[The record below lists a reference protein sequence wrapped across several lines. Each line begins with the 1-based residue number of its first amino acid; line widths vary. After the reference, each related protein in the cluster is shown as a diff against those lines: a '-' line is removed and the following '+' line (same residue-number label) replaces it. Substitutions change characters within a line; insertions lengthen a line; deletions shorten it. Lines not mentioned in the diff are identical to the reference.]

1 MLIMLDLFAY
11 WAQPPP
17 PNVNDKWCS
26 TMSPLSWPR
35 QFNSNYHFLH
45 RSLHSVLTW
54 RLLRSEN
61 ENFLER
67 DRTAGDWCGQLGD
80 DECPQTHF
88 CPTLSSLAQPC
99 PAVGTFLCLKY
110 HLKMIGEP
118 AWTNLTTAPWVKSTY
133 LHIFLWFSGVLKFC
147 SWVSSPDGNLVLL
160 WEPPSENAKLQSCV
174 LRAQQLYSVHVEP
187 CLAQVQLCSVPV
199 RVRPPLTDRQTIT
212 MAKSRLLPPTPLPCP
227 EWLAARRGPCR
238 PTIWQ
243 NKNIF
248 SIWCLIVQ
256 SRLG

>member
-1 MLIMLDLFAY
+1 MLDLFAY

-67 DRTAGDWCGQLGD
+67 DRTAGDWCGQLED

-88 CPTLSSLAQPC
+88 CPTLSSLAQLC
-99 PAVGTFLCLKY
+99 PAVGTFLCPKY
-110 HLKMIGEP
+110 HLKMIGGP
-118 AWTNLTTAPWVKSTY
+118 AWTNPTTALWVKSTY
-133 LHIFLWFSGVLKFC
+133 LHIFLRFSGVLKFC
-147 SWVSSPDGNLVLL
+147 SWVSSPAGNLVC
-160 WEPPSENAKLQSCV
+160 ENLHREMQNFKVVSSKPNNCTMYMWSPAWHK
-174 LRAQQLYSVHVEP
+174 
-187 CLAQVQLCSVPV
+187 CSYAVCQCGSAP
-199 RVRPPLTDRQTIT
+199 RWPIDRQ
-212 MAKSRLLPPTPLPCP
+212 LPWQSPASCP
-227 EWLAARRGPCR
+227 QPPFHAQND
-238 PTIWQ
+238 WQ
-243 NKNIF
+243 LGEGHAGQQFGKTKIF
-248 SIWCLIVQ
+248 SQ
-256 SRLG
+256 SDV